1 MTHLL
6 FSPEALRAA
15 DAVVVDVRPAPAAFL
30 PGALHA
36 PLCPSF
42 VDRGEPAPAAFL
54 PGALHAPLCPSFVDR
69 GEPGRGRNPWKD
81 SQEVRAFLASIGVTP
96 EDPVV
101 FYDDGGMGSAA
112 RAWYATLLAGFP
124 KAALLDGG
132 FALWTRL
139 GFETVNAPS
148 TRPAKTLAPLAEKP
162 SGVFT
167 FEKTLEIFRTGSHV
181 LLDARPHDR
190 WVGLV
195 EPVDA
200 RPGRIPGS
208 VSLPASR
215 LLKDGRLRTPEEIRA
230 IFTETLKGDD
240 RPVLHYCGSGIAA
253 SLTIF
258 AARLALVD
266 ASPSFSLY
274 NSN

>member
-1 MTHLL
+1 MTNTLL
-6 FSPEALRAA
+6 FSPEALRNA
-15 DAVVVDVRPAPAAFL
+15 DAVLVDVRPAPAAFL

-42 VDRGEPAPAAFL
+42 VDP
-54 PGALHAPLCPSFVDR
+54 

-96 EDPVV
+96 EDTVV

-139 GFETVNAPS
+139 GFETANAPS
-148 TRPAKTLAPLAEKP
+148 MRPAKTLAPLEEKP

-167 FEKTLEIFRTGSHV
+167 FEETLEIFRSDSHV

-230 IFTETLKGDD
+230 IFAETLKGDD

-258 AARLALVD
+258 AARLAGLSY
-266 ASPSFSLY
+266 AGLY
-274 NSN
+274 PGSWSEWCVRTTIGESGENTSR

>member
-1 MTHLL
+1 MTNTLL
-6 FSPEALRAA
+6 FSPEALRETP
-15 DAVVVDVRPAPAAFL
+15 DAVLVDVRPAP
-30 PGALHA
+30 
-36 PLCPSF
+36 
-42 VDRGEPAPAAFL
+42 DRFL

-81 SQEVRAFLASIGVTP
+81 VREVRSFLASIGVAPGDT
-96 EDPVV
+96 VV
-101 FYDDGGMGSAA
+101 FYDEGGMGSAA
-112 RAWYATLLAGFP
+112 RAWYASLLSGFP

-139 GFETVNAPS
+139 GLETAEKPAR
-148 TRPAKTLAPLAEKP
+148 RPAKAFSPLEQVPA
-162 SGVFT
+162 GVFT
-167 FEKTLEIFRTGSHV
+167 FEETLEIFRKDSHA

-190 WVGLV
+190 WLGLS

-215 LLKDGRLRTPEEIRA
+215 LLKDGRLRSPEEIRA
-230 IFTETLKGDD
+230 VFAETLRGDD

-258 AARLALVD
+258 AARLAGLPY
-266 ASPSFSLY
+266 AGLY
-274 NSN
+274 PGSWSEWCVRSTIGESGESMPR